1 MISKIE
7 ISMTSL
13 SEKIDELEYWRDYT
27 DSWWGEAMGNMK
39 MFKKPGD

>member
-1 MISKIE
+1 MINKIE

-27 DSWWGEAMGNMK
+27 DSWGAGSNGKFENV
-39 MFKKPGD
+39 